1 MRIAIE
7 TLGTRGDVQPYLALA
22 RKLQERGHVVQLAA
36 PTQFAAMSEQYRVPF
51 ASLPGDFL
59 ALLDTP
65 EGKAAISGGQGFSA
79 GFKLLKHVRPLMRRL
94 LDTEW
99 QAVKDFGPD
108 MILYHP
114 KSIASPHMAQALGV
128 PHILASPLP
137 GFTPTAD
144 FPSPML
150 PYASLGPLNWTSHLL
165 AMRGAD
171 LLFGKILREW
181 RREALGLPSRF
192 KFHPPKRTLY
202 AYSKRV
208 VPVPADWTE
217 DVLVSGYW
225 FLDEPTW
232 KMPDDLATFLA
243 EGDRP
248 VYIGFGSVPG
258 LDPETLA
265 DTAIAALA
273 QTGKRGLLAIG
284 GGALKVR
291 EMPAYVHVIKSAP
304 HGELFRHVSGTVH
317 HGGAGTTAASIRAGV
332 PMTICPFFGDQPFW
346 ARRIVDLAIGPSPL
360 DRKHLDVGRFA
371 AALVAMDDA
380 GTIARAVA
388 LGAKVRAEDGLTA
401 AANYL
406 EAASL

>member
-22 RKLQERGHVVQLAA
+22 RILQERGHIVQLAA
-36 PTQFAAMSEQYRVPF
+36 PQQFAAMSEQNRVPF
-51 ASLPGDFL
+51 ASLPGEFL

-79 GFKLLKHVRPLMRRL
+79 GFKLLKHVRPLMRQL

-108 MILYHP
+108 MIVYHP

-137 GFTPTAD
+137 GFTPTAA

-150 PYASLGPLNWTSHLL
+150 PFASLGPLNWSSHLL

-171 LLFGKILREW
+171 LLFGKMLREW

-192 KFHPPKRTLY
+192 KFRPPKRTLY
-202 AYSKRV
+202 AFSKHV
-208 VPVPADWTE
+208 LPVPSDWAE

-225 FLDEPTW
+225 FLDEPAWT
-232 KMPDDLATFLA
+232 MPDALARFLA
-243 EGDRP
+243 GGDRP
-248 VYIGFGSVPG
+248 VYVGFGSMPG

-265 DTAIAALA
+265 DTVMAALA

-291 EMPAYVHVIKSAP
+291 EMPAHVHVIDSAP
-304 HGELFRHVSGTVH
+304 HGELFRHVSATVH

-332 PMTICPFFGDQPFW
+332 PLTICPFFGDQPFW
-346 ARRIVDLAIGPSPL
+346 ARRVLDLGIGAGAL
-360 DRKHLDVGRFA
+360 DLKHLSVDQFA
-371 AALVAMDDA
+371 AALKAMDDA
-380 GTIARAVA
+380 ETIGRARA
-388 LGAKVRAEDGLTA
+388 LGAKVRAEDGLKA
-401 AANYL
+401 AASFL